1 MHSKL
6 QYYYYS
12 PLFQTCI
19 LSKLNLEYVKH
30 DFWTMVAKEEVYERK
45 LKCVFDY
52 DKHNTRSPKRQ
63 PQPLAFG
70 EPTGGLRPMRNG
82 SITSMDRLILDS
94 NENTELKEKLDQ
106 AKEQIKQLI
115 QQGSDLRAK
124 NERLEQD
131 IGKKCAVE
139 SEVSAEPQVDGKIA
153 EPDKKRPRLEVQ
165 SRLIMAV
172 ACIAVMWLG
181 VVMGKY
187 IM

>member
-1 MHSKL
+1 
-6 QYYYYS
+6 
-12 PLFQTCI
+12 
-19 LSKLNLEYVKH
+19 
-30 DFWTMVAKEEVYERK
+30 MVAKDQVYERK

-52 DKHNTRSPKRQ
+52 DKHNTRSPKR
-63 PQPLAFG
+63 PNPPAAFG
-70 EPTGGLRPMRNG
+70 EPTGGKRPMRNG

-115 QQGSDLRAK
+115 KQGSDLRAK

-131 IGKKCAVE
+131 ISKCTSDNSTGGEASVDLKLVE
-139 SEVSAEPQVDGKIA
+139 E
-153 EPDKKRPRLEVQ
+153 KRPRFEIQ
-165 SRLIMAV
+165 SRLVMAA